1 MKTTYFTKSNIAVK
15 SSEFL
20 RNLGNDVR
28 LHELNTQLYDCAL
41 LVLDMQDYFL
51 SPDSQAYIPSAP
63 AIVPGINRLIN
74 QCAATGRPV
83 IFTRHLN
90 TLENA
95 GLMKHWWRNM
105 IMENNP
111 RSRITSALN
120 LDTGTILIKSQYDAF
135 HQTKLN
141 TLLKRRNVSRVIIT
155 GVMTHL
161 CCESTARSAFMHGY
175 EVVFTIDG
183 TATYNEQFHYATLLN
198 LAHGFATPV
207 LIDQI
212 IDRLTENEAD

>member
-1 MKTTYFTKSNIAVK
+1 MKSTYFTAKTIQAKSGKMLERIATTIFIRPVPNIP
-15 SSEFL
+15 
-20 RNLGNDVR
+20 
-28 LHELNTQLYDCAL
+28 HDCAL

-63 AIVPGINRLIN
+63 AIIPGINRLIN
-74 QCAATGRPV
+74 LFGAASQPV

-95 GLMKHWWRNM
+95 GPMKHWWRNM

-120 LDTGTILIKSQYDAF
+120 RVTGTILIKSQYDAF
-135 HQTKLN
+135 HQTELN

-161 CCESTARSAFMHGY
+161 CCESTARSAFMRGY

-183 TATYNEQFHYATLLN
+183 TATYNEQFHYGTLLN

-212 IDRLTENEAD
+212 IDQQTKNEAD

>member
-1 MKTTYFTKSNIAVK
+1 MKSTYFTAKTIQAESGKFLERIASTIYIRPVPNIP
-15 SSEFL
+15 
-20 RNLGNDVR
+20 
-28 LHELNTQLYDCAL
+28 HDCAL
-41 LVLDMQDYFL
+41 LVLDMQNYFL
-51 SPDSQAYIPSAP
+51 SPDSHAFIPSAP

-74 QCAATGRPV
+74 QCTAAGRPV

-90 TLENA
+90 TLKNA
-95 GLMKHWWRNM
+95 GPMKHWWQDM
-105 IMENNP
+105 IMENDP
-111 RSRITSALN
+111 RSRIMSALN

-135 HQTKLN
+135 HQTDLN

-175 EVVFTIDG
+175 EVIFTIDG
-183 TATYNEQFHYATLLN
+183 TATYHEQFHYATLLN
-198 LAHGFATPV
+198 LTSGFVTPV

-212 IDRLTENEAD
+212 IDRLTKK